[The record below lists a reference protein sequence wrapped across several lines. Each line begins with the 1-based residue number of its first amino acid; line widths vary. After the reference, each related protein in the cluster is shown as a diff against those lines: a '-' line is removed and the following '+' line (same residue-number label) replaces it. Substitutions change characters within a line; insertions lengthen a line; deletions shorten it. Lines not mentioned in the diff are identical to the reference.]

1 MFALTKGQYRYFR
14 GLAKNLKFWSKVI
27 FFPNLYISPR
37 GLKLLKNIDTKA
49 ILNLKL
55 KEVDIKY
62 PNQFINFSIKN
73 CPNSNSLG
81 DYECPDFNQIL
92 PRLSH
97 IVEWK
102 RSFIKP

>member
-14 GLAKNLKFWSKVI
+14 DLTKNLKFWSKVI

-49 ILNLKL
+49 ILKQKF

-62 PNQFINFSIKN
+62 PNPVHKFLYKKLLQFK
-73 CPNSNSLG
+73 PLG
-81 DYECPDFNQIL
+81 WL
-92 PRLSH
+92 
-97 IVEWK
+97 
-102 RSFIKP
+102 